1 MILKQKILSRL
12 SYDNIEQNKY
22 IEIILIIIF
31 AIITL
36 IGTLNHAMWRDE
48 LNGWL
53 IARDSYSFSNFFE
66 NIKYE
71 GHPLLWYLCLW
82 VLNQITANPLAMQVF
97 HWLISVANLC
107 LFIRFS
113 PFTLSQ
119 KILFSFGYLPLYEY
133 SLISR
138 NYAPGVLSIFL
149 FCTCFNTRH
158 KTYITLAFILAIM
171 ANTNAYCLLISLAL
185 GLTLAVEYILKSL
198 FDYHTKATKYNIF
211 LALMIFIIGIII
223 SVLML
228 LPPLDSTLQGGANQ
242 WLFEFDFNRLTQTI
256 TRIWRSYILVII
268 PSDSKPTDLFIFSFF
283 SLGLL
288 GFAILMLIRKPIAL
302 CFYLVGSLGILTF
315 TYTKFLGSQRHYGHL
330 YIILIASLWIASYY
344 TKSTVIIKYLEN
356 ISSKLSKALLNWTTF
371 VSHHQ
376 KPFILIILW
385 LQVVAGI
392 VAFSRDIITPYSSSK
407 ITAQFIQKN
416 NLIDNFIVGSEDFT
430 IAPISG
436 YLNQKIYYPETQELG
451 SYVLFN
457 NSRTIVDDFNII
469 DQITQIIDN
478 EKKDILLITNREFL
492 AESSNLSIQFLEKF
506 TKSFIYN
513 EKYYLYLV
521 KSYSELNNNDK
532 VEFKE

>member
-1 MILKQKILSRL
+1 MSRL
-12 SYDNIEQNKY
+12 SYDNFEQNKY
-22 IEIILIIIF
+22 IEISIIIII

-82 VLNQITANPLAMQVF
+82 GLNQITANPLAMQVF
-97 HWLISVANLC
+97 HWLISVASLC

-138 NYAPGVLSIFL
+138 NYSLGVLSIFL

-185 GLTLAVEYILKSL
+185 GFTLAVEYIFRSI
-198 FDYHTKATKYNIF
+198 FDYQTKATKYNIF
-211 LALMIFIIGIII
+211 LALIILIIGIII

-242 WLFEFDFNRLTQTI
+242 WFFEFDFNRLTQTI

-268 PSDSKPTDLFIFSFF
+268 PSDSKPNDLFIFSFL

-288 GFAILMLIRKPIAL
+288 SLAILMLIRKPIAL
-302 CFYLVGSLGILTF
+302 CFYLVGTLGILTF

-330 YIILIASLWIASYY
+330 YIILITSLWIGSYY
-344 TKSTVIIKYLEN
+344 ANSTVIIKSLEH
-356 ISSKLSKALLNWTTF
+356 ISSRLSKSLFNWTTL
-371 VSHHQ
+371 VYHH
-376 KPFILIILW
+376 KKSLISIILW

-407 ITAQFIQKN
+407 ITAKFIQEN
-416 NLIDNFIVGSEDFT
+416 NLIEHFIVGSEDFT

-436 YLNQKIYYPETQELG
+436 YLNKKIYYPETKELG

-457 NSRTIVDDFNII
+457 NSRTIVDDSNII
-469 DQITQIIDN
+469 NQITKLIDN

-492 AESSNLSIQFLEKF
+492 AKYSNLSIQFLEKF
-506 TKSFIYN
+506 TQSFIYN

-521 KSYSELNNNDK
+521 KSNSELNNNEQAK
-532 VEFKE
+532 FKE